1 MWTSGDIEYVRC
13 HASDGAKALA
23 FHFGVSHGA
32 VKRLAQRFGI
42 SLRQPGS
49 NAGRRLG
56 TPNRPPSCRAPSE
69 GKATDRR
76 PWTPS
81 ELTTLESMASL
92 GAPAIAEALGRS
104 ERAVRCAARRRGV
117 SLRTLGCR
125 AGRVHGQLDSAR
137 TRSLGHQPMSA
148 ADRERA
154 LRDPQAFATLRALA
168 ASADL
173 CPTCGRR
180 GIQVE
185 STGLCLKCHR
195 AHLRALPRE
204 QRRDPAVAR
213 AAARE
218 LNELYGNL
226 FDRRRMSDA
235 VRQHRYRLEKKT
247 GGRVERPGPNAKTAA
262 GALIYEL
269 HKASRRSNKARRPA
283 HQPG

>member
-1 MWTSGDIEYVRC
+1 MPRERRRQGTRLPLRRLPWSRETIGAAIRDLTSPAR
-13 HASDGAKALA
+13 K
-23 FHFGVSHGA
+23 
-32 VKRLAQRFGI
+32 QR
-42 SLRQPGS
+42 RPPTR
-49 NAGRRLG
+49 GRR
-56 TPNRPPSCRAPSE
+56 TVRRA
-69 GKATDRR
+69 AVRR
-76 PWTPS
+76 ARAKQRTNKPWTPS

-125 AGRVHGQLDSAR
+125 AERVHGQLDSAR

-195 AHLRALPRE
+195 ARLWALPGE

-226 FDRRRMSDA
+226 FDRRSPH
-235 VRQHRYRLEKKT
+235 V
-247 GGRVERPGPNAKTAA
+247 
-262 GALIYEL
+262 
-269 HKASRRSNKARRPA
+269 
-283 HQPG
+283 